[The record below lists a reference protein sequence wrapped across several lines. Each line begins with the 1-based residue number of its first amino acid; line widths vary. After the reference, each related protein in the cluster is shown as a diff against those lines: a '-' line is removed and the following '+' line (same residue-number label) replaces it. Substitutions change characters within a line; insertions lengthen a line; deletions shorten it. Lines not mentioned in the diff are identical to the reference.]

1 MTPSC
6 SRRYVWT
13 AGWLLIVVCAVVVET
28 TDAFTVSLN
37 ERHRRVFSL
46 STVHQKKNHLFSTAL
61 TSSTPDES
69 TQTLAAAADKILT
82 SASTN
87 ESAITLQ
94 KRLRME
100 LIRQEG
106 GRFSFNTKFGALNP
120 FAIYYGVT
128 SILLGLPWF
137 AALTMYQ
144 LFQLITFGRFD
155 KLRRIPIFLNQVWG
169 ETLLFLT
176 RCYPDMESRGILKKF
191 YET

>member
-6 SRRYVWT
+6 SRQYVWT
-13 AGWLLIVVCAVVVET
+13 VGWLWIVVCAVVFET

-37 ERHRRVFSL
+37 ERHRRVGSL
-46 STVHQKKNHLFSTAL
+46 STVHQKKHHLFSTAL

-69 TQTLAAAADKILT
+69 TQTLAAVDKILT
-82 SASTN
+82 SASTTQ
-87 ESAITLQ
+87 SALTLQ
-94 KRLRME
+94 KRQRME